1 VRFSLFLEAV
11 PQTKNKTIHKMQ
23 NVAEQDLSFELNED
37 QKMIRDSVKE
47 YVERNVAPTVIE
59 RDQSKKFPTDIVKE
73 LGELGMLGIY
83 HEEQY
88 GGAGFDALSFCLAIE
103 EIARWD
109 ASLALTVAS
118 HTSLGTGHIA
128 IAGSHVQKLKYMPEL
143 CAGEKLGAWCLTEPG
158 SGSDAS
164 GMKTT
169 AIKDGDHY
177 ILNGSKIFITQ
188 GSVGDIYIVLAKTDL
203 TKGTK
208 GISAFIVEG
217 HWDGVKPGIGMHKL
231 GMNSSDTTEVV
242 FENVVVPEENLLGDE
257 GMGFI
262 DTMKVLDGGRVGI
275 AALSVGIARGALEE
289 SLQYAMERKQFG
301 TAIGNFQYMEG
312 KLVDMATE
320 IDAARLLVWRS
331 AWLKHLGKPYT
342 KEASMAKLFASELS
356 VRAALEA
363 VQIHGGYGY
372 TKEYHVERFLRDSK
386 LMTIGE
392 GTSEVQRLVIAR
404 ELKKSLS

>member
-1 VRFSLFLEAV
+1 MDSVLE
-11 PQTKNKTIHKMQ
+11 Q
-23 NVAEQDLSFELNED
+23 ELSFELTED
-37 QKMIRDSVKE
+37 QKIIRDSVKE
-47 YVERNVAPTVIE
+47 FTERHVAPTVME
-59 RDQSKKFPTDIVKE
+59 RDNSKEFPMELVKQ
-73 LGELGMLGIY
+73 LGEMGMLGIY

-88 GGAGFDALSFCLAIE
+88 GGGGADVVSFCLALE

-128 IAGSHVQKLKYMPEL
+128 VAGNHEQKMKYMPEL
-143 CAGEKLGAWCLTEPG
+143 TAGKKLAAWCLTEPG

-164 GMKTT
+164 GMSTT
-169 AIKDGDHY
+169 AVKKGDKY

-188 GSVGDIYIVLAKTDL
+188 GSVGDVYVVLAKTDPD
-203 TKGTK
+203 KGTK
-208 GISAFIVEG
+208 GISAFIVERE
-217 HWDGVKPGIGMHKL
+217 WDGVEPGPGMHKL

-242 FENVVVPEENLLGDE
+242 FENVEVPEENLLGDL
-257 GMGFI
+257 GQGFV

-275 AALSVGIARGALEE
+275 AGLSVGIARGALEE
-289 SLQYAMERKQFG
+289 SLKYSMERKQFG

-312 KLVDMATE
+312 KMVDMATE
-320 IDAARLLVWRS
+320 IEAARLLVLKA
-331 AWLKHLGKPYT
+331 AWMKDNGKPYT
-342 KEASMAKLFASELS
+342 TAASMAKLFASELS

-363 VQIHGGYGY
+363 IQIHGGYGY

-392 GTSEVQRLVIAR
+392 GTSEVQRLIIAR
-404 ELKKSLS
+404 ELKKTLA

>member
-1 VRFSLFLEAV
+1 MDTILER
-11 PQTKNKTIHKMQ
+11 
-23 NVAEQDLSFELNED
+23 ELSFELTED

-47 YVERNVAPTVIE
+47 FVERTVAPTVME
-59 RDQSKKFPTDIVKE
+59 RDNSKQFPHEIVSQ

-88 GGAGFDALSFCLAIE
+88 GGAGFDVVSFCLALE

-128 IAGSHVQKLKYMPEL
+128 VAGSHELKLKYMPSL
-143 CAGEKLGAWCLTEPG
+143 TSGEKLGAWCLTEPG

-164 GMKTT
+164 GMKTV
-169 AIKDGDHY
+169 AVKEGDHY

-188 GSVGDIYIVLAKTDL
+188 GSVGDIYVVLAKTDPSL
-203 TKGTK
+203 GTK

-217 HWDGVKPGIGMHKL
+217 DWEGVKPGPGMHKL

-242 FENVVVPEENLLGDE
+242 FENVKVPAENLLGEE

-289 SLQYAMERKQFG
+289 SLKYSMERKQFG

-320 IDAARLLVWRS
+320 IEAARLLVLRA
-331 AWLKHLGKPYT
+331 AWLKDLGKPYT
-342 KEASMAKLFASELS
+342 NEASMAKLFASELS

-363 VQIHGGYGY
+363 IQIHGGYGY
-372 TKEYHVERFLRDSK
+372 TKEYHVERFLRDAK

-392 GTSEVQRLVIAR
+392 GTSEVQRLIIAR
-404 ELKKSLS
+404 ELKKTLS

>member
-1 VRFSLFLEAV
+1 MDAV
-11 PQTKNKTIHKMQ
+11 LDR
-23 NVAEQDLSFELNED
+23 ELSFELTED

-47 YVERNVAPTVIE
+47 FVERTVAPSVME
-59 RDQSKKFPTDIVKE
+59 RDNSKEFPHDIVKQ

-88 GGAGFDALSFCLAIE
+88 GGAGFDVVSFCLALE

-128 IAGSHVQKLKYMPEL
+128 IAGNHEQKKKYMPAL
-143 CAGEKLGAWCLTEPG
+143 TKGEKLAAWCLTEPG

-164 GMKTT
+164 GMKST
-169 AIKDGDHY
+169 AIKEGDKY

-188 GSVGDIYIVLAKTDL
+188 GSVGDVYVVLAKTDPS
-203 TKGTK
+203 KGVK
-208 GISAFIVEG
+208 GISAFIVERE
-217 HWDGVKPGIGMHKL
+217 WDGVKPGEGMHKL

-242 FENVVVPEENLLGDE
+242 FENVEVPNENLLGKE
-257 GMGFI
+257 GQGFI

-289 SLQYAMERKQFG
+289 SLKYSMERKQFG
-301 TAIGNFQYMEG
+301 QAIGNFQYMEG
-312 KLVDMATE
+312 KMVDMATE
-320 IDAARLLVWRS
+320 IDAARLLVHRA
-331 AWLKHLGKPYT
+331 AWLKDNGKPYT

-356 VRAALEA
+356 VRAADEA

-372 TKEYHVERFLRDSK
+372 TKEYHVERFIRDAK

-392 GTSEVQRLVIAR
+392 GTSEVQRLIIAR
-404 ELKKSLS
+404 ELKKGLA

>member
-1 VRFSLFLEAV
+1 MDTVLDRE
-11 PQTKNKTIHKMQ
+11 
-23 NVAEQDLSFELNED
+23 LSFELTDD

-47 YVERNVAPTVIE
+47 FVERNVAPTVME
-59 RDQSKKFPTDIVKE
+59 RDNTKEFPQEIVKQ

-88 GGAGFDALSFCLAIE
+88 GGGGFDVVSFCLVLE

-128 IAGSHVQKLKYMPEL
+128 LAGNHDQKMKYMPEL
-143 CAGEKLGAWCLTEPG
+143 TSGEKLAAWCLTEPG

-169 AIKDGDHY
+169 AIKKGDKY

-188 GSVGDIYIVLAKTDL
+188 GSVGDTYVVLAKTDPE
-203 TKGTK
+203 KGTK
-208 GISAFIVEG
+208 GISTFIVERE
-217 HWDGVKPGIGMHKL
+217 WDGVNPGPGMHKL

-242 FENVVVPEENLLGDE
+242 FENVEVPEENLLGEE
-257 GMGFI
+257 GQGFV

-289 SLQYAMERKQFG
+289 SLKYSMERKQFG

-312 KLVDMATE
+312 KMVDMATE
-320 IDAARLLVWRS
+320 IEAARLLVLRA
-331 AWLKHLGKPYT
+331 AWLKDTGKPYT

-363 VQIHGGYGY
+363 IQIYGGYGY

-392 GTSEVQRLVIAR
+392 GTSEVQRLIIAR
-404 ELKKSLS
+404 ELKKNFM

>member
-1 VRFSLFLEAV
+1 
-11 PQTKNKTIHKMQ
+11 
-23 NVAEQDLSFELNED
+23 
-37 QKMIRDSVKE
+37 MIRDSVKE
-47 YVERNVAPTVIE
+47 FVERKVAPTVMD
-59 RDQSKKFPTDIVKE
+59 RDNSKEFPQEIVDE

-83 HEEQY
+83 HDEQY
-88 GGAGFDALSFCLAIE
+88 GGGGFDVVSFCLVLE

-128 IAGSHVQKLKYMPEL
+128 LAGNHEQKMKYMPEL
-143 CAGEKLGAWCLTEPG
+143 TSGKKLAAWCLTEPG

-169 AIKDGDHY
+169 AIKKGDKY

-188 GSVGDIYIVLAKTDL
+188 GSVGDTYVVLAKTDPN
-203 TKGTK
+203 KGTK
-208 GISAFIVEG
+208 GISAFIVERK
-217 HWDGVKPGIGMHKL
+217 WDGVKPGSGMHKL

-242 FENVVVPEENLLGDE
+242 FENVEVPAENLLGDE
-257 GMGFI
+257 GMGFV

-289 SLQYAMERKQFG
+289 SLQYSMERKQFG
-301 TAIGNFQYMEG
+301 TAIGNFQYLEG
-312 KLVDMATE
+312 KMVDMATE
-320 IDAARLLVWRS
+320 IEAARLLTLRA
-331 AWLKHLGKPYT
+331 AWLKDNEKPFT
-342 KEASMAKLFASELS
+342 AEASMAKLFASELS
-356 VRAALEA
+356 VKASLEA

-392 GTSEVQRLVIAR
+392 GTSEVQRLIIAR
-404 ELKKSLS
+404 ELKKSLA

>member
-1 VRFSLFLEAV
+1 MDTVLDRE
-11 PQTKNKTIHKMQ
+11 
-23 NVAEQDLSFELNED
+23 LSFELTDD

-47 YVERNVAPTVIE
+47 FVERNVAPTVME
-59 RDQSKKFPTDIVKE
+59 RDNSKEFPHEIVKQ

-88 GGAGFDALSFCLAIE
+88 GGGGFDVVSFCLVLE

-128 IAGSHVQKLKYMPEL
+128 LAGNHEQKLKYMPEL
-143 CAGEKLGAWCLTEPG
+143 TSGEKLAAWCLTEPG

-169 AIKDGDHY
+169 AIKKGDKY
-177 ILNGSKIFITQ
+177 ILNGAKIFITQ
-188 GSVGDIYIVLAKTDL
+188 GSVGDTYVVLAKTDPEQ
-203 TKGTK
+203 GTR
-208 GISAFIVEG
+208 GISAFIVERE
-217 HWDGVKPGIGMHKL
+217 WDGVNPGPGMHKL

-242 FENVVVPEENLLGDE
+242 FENVEVSAENLLGDE
-257 GMGFI
+257 GKGFV

-289 SLQYAMERKQFG
+289 SLKYSMERKQFG

-312 KLVDMATE
+312 KMVDMATE
-320 IDAARLLVWRS
+320 IDAARLLVLRA
-331 AWLKHLGKPYT
+331 AWLKDNDKPYT
-342 KEASMAKLFASELS
+342 TEASMAKLFASELS

-363 VQIHGGYGY
+363 IQIHGGYGY

-392 GTSEVQRLVIAR
+392 GTSEVQRLIIAR
-404 ELKKSLS
+404 ELKKNLV

>member
-1 VRFSLFLEAV
+1 MDTILEREL
-11 PQTKNKTIHKMQ
+11 NF
-23 NVAEQDLSFELNED
+23 DLSDD
-37 QKMIRDSVKE
+37 QKMIRDSIKDF
-47 YVERNVAPTVIE
+47 VERRVAPTVME
-59 RDQSKKFPTDIVKE
+59 RDNSKKFPHDIIQE
-73 LGELGMLGIY
+73 LAELGMLGIY

-88 GGAGFDALSFCLAIE
+88 GGGGFDTVSFCIALE

-128 IAGSHVQKLKYMPEL
+128 VAGSHEQKMKYMPDL
-143 CAGEKLGAWCLTEPG
+143 TSGKKLAAWCLTEPG

-169 AIKDGDHY
+169 AVKQGEKY

-188 GSVGDIYIVLAKTDL
+188 GGVGSVYIVLAKTDAS
-203 TKGTK
+203 KGTK
-208 GISAFIVEG
+208 GISAFIVERE
-217 HWDGVKPGIGMHKL
+217 WSGVNPGPGMHKL

-242 FENVVVPEENLLGDE
+242 FENVEVPAENLLGAE
-257 GMGFI
+257 GMGFVE
-262 DTMKVLDGGRVGI
+262 TMKVLDGGRIGI
-275 AALSVGIARGALEE
+275 ASLSVGIARGALEE
-289 SLQYAMERKQFG
+289 SLKYAMERKQFG

-312 KLVDMATE
+312 KMVDMATE
-320 IDAARLLVWRS
+320 IDAARLLVQR
-331 AWLKHLGKPYT
+331 AAVYKDTGRPFT
-342 KEASMAKLFASELS
+342 VEASMAKLFASELS

-363 VQIHGGYGY
+363 IQIHGGYGY

-392 GTSEVQRLVIAR
+392 GTSEVQRLIIAR
-404 ELKKSLS
+404 ELKKAYA

>member
-1 VRFSLFLEAV
+1 MALSTE
-11 PQTKNKTIHKMQ
+11 
-23 NVAEQDLSFELNED
+23 LSFDLNED
-37 QKMIRDSVKE
+37 QKMIRDSVKDFAD
-47 YVERNVAPTVIE
+47 RHIAPTVME
-59 RDQSKKFPTDIVKE
+59 RDNSKEFPMKIVKQ
-73 LGELGMLGIY
+73 LGEMGMLGIY

-88 GGAGFDALSFCLAIE
+88 GGAGFDTISFCLAIE

-128 IAGSHVQKLKYMPEL
+128 IAGDHELKLKYMPDL
-143 CAGEKLGAWCLTEPG
+143 TSGKKLGAWCLTEPG

-169 AIKDGDHY
+169 AVREGDHY

-188 GSVGDIYIVLAKTDL
+188 GSVGDTYVVLAKTDPE
-203 TKGTK
+203 KGTK
-208 GISAFIVEG
+208 GISAFIVERE
-217 HWDGVKPGIGMHKL
+217 WDGVKPGAGMHKL

-242 FENVVVPEENLLGDE
+242 FENVKVPAENLLGEE

-275 AALSVGIARGALEE
+275 AALSVGIARGAMEE
-289 SLQYAMERKQFG
+289 SLKYSQERKQFG
-301 TAIGNFQYMEG
+301 KPIGDNQYIEG

-320 IDAARLLVWRS
+320 IEAARLLVLRA
-331 AWLKHLGKPYT
+331 AWLKDQGRPYT
-342 KEASMAKLFASELS
+342 TEASMAKLFASELS
-356 VRAALEA
+356 VKASLDA

-392 GTSEVQRLVIAR
+392 GTSEVQRLIIAR
-404 ELKKSLS
+404 ELKKSLA

>member
-1 VRFSLFLEAV
+1 MEAV
-11 PQTKNKTIHKMQ
+11 PQTKNKTIYRMQ
-23 NVAEQDLSFELNED
+23 QLAEQALSFDLNED
-37 QKMIRDSVKE
+37 QKMIQDSIRE
-47 YVERNVAPTVIE
+47 FVERRVAPTVMD
-59 RDQSKKFPTDIVKE
+59 RDHSKEFPMEIVKE
-73 LGELGMLGIY
+73 LGEMGMLGIY

-88 GGAGFDALSFCLAIE
+88 GGSGFDTLSFCLAIE

-118 HTSLGTGHIA
+118 HSSLGTGHIA
-128 IAGSHVQKLKYMPEL
+128 IAGSHEQKLKYMPDM
-143 CAGEKLGAWCLTEPG
+143 CSGVKLGAWCLTEPG

-169 AIKDGDHY
+169 AVRDGDHF

-188 GSVGDIYIVLAKTDL
+188 GSVGDIYVVLAKTDPS
-203 TKGTK
+203 KGTK

-217 HWDGVKPGIGMHKL
+217 QWDGVKPGIGMHKL

-242 FENVVVPEENLLGDE
+242 FENVLVPAENMLGQE

-289 SLQYAMERKQFG
+289 SLKYAMERKQFG
-301 TAIGNFQYMEG
+301 SPIGNFQYMEG

-320 IDAARLLVWRS
+320 VDAARLLVWRA
-331 AWLKHLGKPYT
+331 AWLKDLGKPYT

-392 GTSEVQRLVIAR
+392 GTTEVQRLVIAR
-404 ELKKSLS
+404 ELKKTLS